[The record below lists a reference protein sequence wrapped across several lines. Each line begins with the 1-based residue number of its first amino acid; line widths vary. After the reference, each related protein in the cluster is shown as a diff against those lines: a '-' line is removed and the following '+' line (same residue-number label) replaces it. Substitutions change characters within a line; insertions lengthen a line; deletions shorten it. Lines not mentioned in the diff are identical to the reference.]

1 VTLIY
6 KIHTS
11 IEEPFWN
18 PTIIMIIILIIII
31 IIIIPL
37 LTIGSNWVEFL
48 CFLLVELLLKLEK
61 GLLCLLFLWVLKY
74 PIQNCM
80 FDGSHKVSM

>member
-18 PTIIMIIILIIII
+18 PIIII
-31 IIIIPL
+31 IITIIPL

-48 CFLLVELLLKLEK
+48 FFLVGLLLKLE
-61 GLLCLLFLWVLKY
+61 
-74 PIQNCM
+74 N
-80 FDGSHKVSM
+80 SKVSCAYYFFGAEVPNPNCIFDAHNVSM

>member
-1 VTLIY
+1 MTLIY

-18 PTIIMIIILIIII
+18 PIIIII

-37 LTIGSNWVEFL
+37 LRIGSNWVEFS
-48 CFLLVELLLKLEK
+48 FFLVELLLKVGIRSLV
-61 GLLCLLFLWVLKY
+61 LIISLVLKY
-74 PIQNCM
+74 PNPNCI
-80 FDGSHKVSM
+80 FDAHKVSM